1 MSFFF
6 LIRQLAWRG
15 ALNFFCLKIVD
26 CFELVDDFSLQA
38 FFRFFLAIGTFCF
51 LSTLSLSPLTFLEE
65 SQTSFGY
72 ALRRFLRQSVHGVTV
87 SKLLQPSLGQS
98 IRFRF
103 EIWMRDLNIILSE
116 LQGCL
121 VTECQNANPN
131 IYLHV
136 DFLLVHK
143 ISYLLSYLFH
153 NTRHNVS
160 WEYRTIPYLFKV
172 YLDYVELRRNL

>member
-98 IRFRF
+98 IMFRF
-103 EIWMRDLNIILSE
+103 EI
-116 LQGCL
+116 
-121 VTECQNANPN
+121 
-131 IYLHV
+131 
-136 DFLLVHK
+136 
-143 ISYLLSYLFH
+143 
-153 NTRHNVS
+153 
-160 WEYRTIPYLFKV
+160 
-172 YLDYVELRRNL
+172 

>member
-15 ALNFFCLKIVD
+15 ALNFFCLNIVD

-51 LSTLSLSPLTFLEE
+51 LSTLSPLTFLEE

-87 SKLLQPSLGQS
+87 SKLLQPSLG
-98 IRFRF
+98 
-103 EIWMRDLNIILSE
+103 
-116 LQGCL
+116 
-121 VTECQNANPN
+121 
-131 IYLHV
+131 
-136 DFLLVHK
+136 
-143 ISYLLSYLFH
+143 
-153 NTRHNVS
+153 
-160 WEYRTIPYLFKV
+160 
-172 YLDYVELRRNL
+172 